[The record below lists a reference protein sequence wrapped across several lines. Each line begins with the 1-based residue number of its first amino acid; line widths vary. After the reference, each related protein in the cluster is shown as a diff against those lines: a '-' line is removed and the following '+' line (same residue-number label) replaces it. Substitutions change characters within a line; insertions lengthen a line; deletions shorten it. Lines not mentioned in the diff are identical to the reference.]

1 MFRGIVIASVIL
13 LFGVSASADDGASVT
28 LPNVPAAFHLVF
40 FDADRLQMAPG
51 AASIL
56 DPYDAQLLKKLS
68 TVLPGVKITQVPL
81 ANTDPA
87 TMARAC
93 VDDQAI
99 GVVLTGSDWPIPAPG
114 AVKTISTTVAVGI
127 YDCHGEAEWGAKESK
142 SSTPSTV
149 DHSVGAAQI
158 AGMLDDLSDQ
168 VIADIHDITAKPN
181 PTRLENFLKYGYA
194 VGTGERRPYFGLQPD
209 PAGARVTYAFVFGSA
224 ARAGLKPGDLV
235 TAINGQPTIGL
246 SQDRL
251 NSTLLGLMSPPNNY
265 ALDVQAA
272 EGSKTT
278 VRFEAQDLQWYL
290 AHPTT
295 AVAVSTSPAPT
306 PSPGPSIDPVV
317 AQMEALL
324 LAGDDANRHGDAT
337 TALLKY
343 QEALALARQ
352 TGNRGYEARSLGSIG
367 GAELVVGRYA
377 DALSNLQAALAIARQ
392 LGMRDAEAGVLGDM
406 GIVLKDTGHYEDAL
420 SDVQQ
425 ALTIDRQL
433 GRSDNEQRALG
444 TIADIEQRM
453 SRYDDSLEAANEELA
468 IAVQRQDLDG
478 QAGAHLAMGNVM
490 TALSRF
496 PEALGFYR
504 LALDAYRALKNPQGE
519 AHVLGNIG
527 LIQTEVGQYA
537 DALESHEETI
547 ALARQ
552 AGDPPTEAKALND
565 IANVQAELGLYQ
577 AALRS
582 NGDALEIQRKIGDP
596 TRIANTLTTRGFIE
610 KDLAAY
616 ADAESYFRQALDL
629 STQIADQAEP
639 GYDLIG
645 LGSVQASQ
653 GRYAEALA
661 SYQRALA
668 VFVKLGDQQDQADIL
683 WSSATVQQ
691 RLHLFS
697 DALVSAQRS
706 SVLLRA
712 TGSPVW
718 HALYAAAQAQA
729 SLDDPQDALANYEA
743 AIDEIEQLRGALPE
757 AGSRTSFFVQAL
769 PVYDNYIAYLLDLDR
784 RFPGKGYDRKA
795 FEIFE
800 RRQGRTL
807 LEQISQSA
815 AHGFSGVP
823 LAVSQQENT
832 ITVEIAQLKSSLAQ
846 ARSTSQA
853 DAKAIAALETELSAV
868 EQRRDALEASI
879 KSRYP
884 AYYALQHPQP
894 IAVSTLQQRVLRPG
908 EAMLVYDVLG
918 NRTALWIITP
928 TAFQLFELEGGAAD
942 VQHKVDQYLSA
953 PRSVQSAI
961 DSGLSRS
968 AVRRLAAQTL
978 PPFVDA
984 SSALYQWLF
993 PAAARSTISAS
1004 KVLYVVP
1011 TGALYGAPF
1020 EALVT
1025 QTGSSGH
1032 VRYLVED
1039 VAISYLPSASLL
1051 GVLREGAE
1059 KQRQTDQQPLV
1070 AFANPTFA
1078 RTTGADSSTAP
1089 TLGASQTAA
1098 LANIVSAGSQ
1108 TSDFP
1113 ALPGSEI
1120 EAKAVAATIKGS
1132 IADIYLHDDASVA
1145 TVNRLNANGDLKHF
1159 RYVLFATHAALPDTV
1174 SGVAQPSL
1182 VLAHPSA
1189 GGFLT
1194 MGDVYGLSLDAQLVM
1209 LSACE
1214 SGGGVAT
1221 KGEGVQGLTQ
1231 AFMYAG
1237 TPVVSVTQWEV
1248 VDDVAERFTPDFFF
1262 RMHNNATPAQALRAA
1277 KLAMIR
1283 GSDAM
1288 LQHPFF
1294 WAPTVLFGDGAFAP
1308 GQ

>member
-1 MFRGIVIASVIL
+1 MPPGSAAIL
-13 LFGVSASADDGASVT
+13 DQYDSHLAQTLSTLFPGAKITRATLIDGA
-28 LPNVPAAFHLVF
+28 
-40 FDADRLQMAPG
+40 
-51 AASIL
+51 
-56 DPYDAQLLKKLS
+56 
-68 TVLPGVKITQVPL
+68 
-81 ANTDPA
+81 PA
-87 TMARAC
+87 TIARAC
-93 VDDQAI
+93 ADDKAI
-99 GVVLTGSDWPIPAPG
+99 GVVFTAQDWRTQAAGPVNSLSA
-114 AVKTISTTVAVGI
+114 TVGI
-127 YDCHGEAEWGAKESK
+127 GVYDCSGEDETSWNESK
-142 SSTPSTV
+142 EAKPSGANQGVTDQLIVST
-149 DHSVGAAQI
+149 
-158 AGMLDDLSDQ
+158 LDDLSDQ
-168 VIADIHDITAKPN
+168 VIADLRAMSAKPN
-181 PTRLENFLKYGYA
+181 ATRLENFLKYGYTI
-194 VGTGERRPYFGLQPD
+194 GTGERRPYFGLAPD
-209 PAGARVTYAFVFGSA
+209 PSGARVTYAFVFGSA
-224 ARAGLKPGDLV
+224 ARAGLKVGDLV
-235 TAINGQPTIGL
+235 TSINGAATIGL
-246 SQDRL
+246 SQDQI
-251 NSTLLGLMSPPNNY
+251 NSALLSLASPPNAY
-265 ALDVQAA
+265 ALDVRSAD
-272 EGSKTT
+272 GSTT
-278 VRFEAQDLQWYL
+278 TIRFEAHDVAWYL
-290 AHPTT
+290 AQP
-295 AVAVSTSPAPT
+295 AVVASAPT
-306 PSPGPSIDPVV
+306 PSPGPSIDPAA
-317 AQMEALL
+317 AQMDALI
-324 LAGDDANRHGDAT
+324 LAGDDANRHGDAAT
-337 TALLKY
+337 GLSKY

-352 TGNRGYEARSLGSIG
+352 TGNRGYEAISLGGIG
-367 GAELVVGRYA
+367 GSDFTLGRYA
-377 DALSNLQAALAIARQ
+377 DALSNLQPALAIARQ
-392 LGMRDAEAGVLGDM
+392 LGLRGVEAAVLGNV
-406 GIVLKDTGHYEDAL
+406 GLVLTNTGHYADAL
-420 SDVQQ
+420 ADMQQ
-425 ALTIDRQL
+425 ALAIDKQL
-433 GRSDNEQRALG
+433 NNIDNEERALDN
-444 TIADIEQRM
+444 IADIEKRM
-453 SRYDDSLEAANEELA
+453 SRYDDSLAAAKEELA
-468 IAVQRQDLDG
+468 IAVQRQDLEG
-478 QAGAHLAMGNVM
+478 EAAARLAMGNVM

-504 LALDAYRALKNPQGE
+504 SALDAYRELKNPQGE

-527 LIQTEVGQYA
+527 LIQSVVGQYA
-537 DALESHEETI
+537 DALESQQETI

-552 AGDPPTEAKALND
+552 AGDPATEAKSLND
-565 IANVQAELGLYQ
+565 IASVQAELGLYQ

-582 NGDALEIQRKIGDP
+582 NGDALDVQRTIGDP

-616 ADAESYFRQALDL
+616 AEAESDFRQALDL

-653 GRYAEALA
+653 GHYAAAIA
-661 SYQRALA
+661 SYQSALP

-683 WSSATVQQ
+683 WSSAAVQQ
-691 RLHLFS
+691 QLNLFS
-697 DALVSAQRS
+697 DALASAQRS
-706 SVLLRA
+706 IAFLRA
-712 TGSPVW
+712 TGSPLW
-718 HALYAAAQAQA
+718 HGLYAAAQAQA
-729 SLDDPQDALANYEA
+729 SLDDSQDALANFEA
-743 AIDEIEQLRGALPE
+743 AIDEIEQIRGALPD

-769 PVYDNYIAYLLDLDR
+769 PVYDNYIAYLLDLNR

-800 RRQGRTL
+800 RRQARTL

-823 LAVSQQENT
+823 RAVSQQEST
-832 ITVEIAQLKSSLAQ
+832 MTVEIAQLQSSLTQ
-846 ARSTSQA
+846 ARSTSRT
-853 DAKAIAALETELSAV
+853 DATAISALETELRAV

-884 AYYALQHPQP
+884 AYYALQHPRP
-894 IAVSTLQQRVLRPG
+894 IAVPTLQQRVLRPG

-942 VQHKVDQYLSA
+942 VQHKVDQYLTA

-961 DSGLSRS
+961 DSGLSGS

-993 PAAARSTISAS
+993 PAAARSMIGAS

-1020 EALVT
+1020 EALAT
-1025 QTGSSGH
+1025 QTDSGGQ

-1070 AFANPTFA
+1070 AFANPAFA
-1078 RTTGADSSTAP
+1078 RTTGPDMSAAP

-1098 LANIVSAGSQ
+1098 LASIVSAGSQ

-1120 EAKAVAATIKGS
+1120 EAKAVAAAIKGS
-1132 IADIYLHDDASVA
+1132 PADIYLHDDASVA
-1145 TVNRLNANGDLKHF
+1145 TVNRLNAYGGLRRF

-1214 SGGGVAT
+1214 SGGGIAT

-1237 TPVVSVTQWEV
+1237 TPTVSVTEWEV
-1248 VDDVAERFTPDFFF
+1248 VDNVAQHFTPDFFL
-1262 RMHNNATPAQALRAA
+1262 RMHGNATPAQALRET
-1277 KLAMIR
+1277 KLAMIH
-1283 GSDAM
+1283 GSDLM
-1288 LQHPFF
+1288 LRHPFF

-1308 GQ
+1308 GR